1 MSEGRPAPPRVSGEP
16 PGAGIESAEPLRP
29 PADRQPLRET
39 LAGVFM
45 IVQGLILLVVALIL
59 VATPHSTRC
68 RASDGRLER
77 CTQSG
82 DGAVIGAV
90 VLGGLLL
97 LVVAGA
103 LLAQARWARPV
114 GRVLDGLLAV
124 GALAALVLSFV
135 QATPADQSTYA
146 ALWVMGA
153 VFVVWLFAP
162 CALLWSVRPVPPP
175 RR

>member
-1 MSEGRPAPPRVSGEP
+1 M
-16 PGAGIESAEPLRP
+16 PLERGP
-29 PADRQPLRET
+29 WNRY
-39 LAGVFM
+39 G
-45 IVQGLILLVVALIL
+45 GVALIL